1 MDWYLPGTKAGGPVR
16 SMYSLIELLKQEYDF
31 YLITGNTDLGETQAY
46 KGIETHTWLK
56 SEALH
61 TFYFERQSISNTSI
75 KQLVEALKPDLIY
88 LNSFWSYD
96 FSIRI
101 IRLKRAGKL
110 ISPVLLAPRGM
121 LSSGAMGLK
130 TKKKKV
136 VLKIGKLLRWY
147 KDIYFQATQETEKQE
162 ILREFPAAQVFI
174 APNVNAGMV
183 RKNQSTKRKNEL
195 NLFYLSRI
203 ARVKNLHLA
212 LECLA
217 ELPSGLDIRYTI
229 YGNAEDDE
237 YWLHCQDLIKQLPAH
252 IQVNYEG
259 ELAFMEVQLKL
270 VSQQVLFLP
279 TLNEN
284 FGHSIVEA
292 LLCGCPVIISDQT
305 PWNDVAIFGAGSVL
319 PLADKEGFRKAIQAY
334 AYMDAAEFSAVSVN
348 ANNYI
353 SGKIDLSGIKQQY
366 RQLIDECTQNGS
378 K

>member
-31 YLITGNTDLGETQAY
+31 YLVTGNTDLGETQAY
-46 KGIETHTWLK
+46 KGIETNTWLK

-61 TFYFERQSISNTSI
+61 TFYFERQSISNASI
-75 KQLVEALKPDLIY
+75 KQLVQALKPDLIY
-88 LNSFWSYD
+88 LNSFWSYN

-130 TKKKKV
+130 TTKKKV
-136 VLKIGKLLRWY
+136 VLRIGKLLHWY
-147 KDIYFQATQETEKQE
+147 KGIYFQATQETEKQE
-162 ILREFPAAQVFI
+162 ILRQFPAARVFI

-183 RKNQSTKRKNEL
+183 RKNQSIKCKNEL

-217 ELPSGLDIRYTI
+217 DLPSGLDIRYTI
-229 YGNAEDDE
+229 YGNAEDEE
-237 YWLHCQDLIKQLPAH
+237 YWLLCQNLIKQLPAH
-252 IQVNYEG
+252 IHVNYGG
-259 ELAFMEVQLKL
+259 ELSFTEVQLKL
-270 VSQQVLFLP
+270 ASQQVLFLP

-305 PWNDVAIFGAGSVL
+305 PWNDVAIYGAGFAL
-319 PLADKEGFRKAIQAY
+319 QLTDKEGFRKAIQAY
-334 AYMDAAEFSAVSVN
+334 ATMDASEFSAASVN